1 MFGFFKNKKLK
12 ELEKLATTRGDTG
25 GLFKRVDENRELL
38 EVLFREAPSFMQSHP
53 WVEGWIKGNDAFFE
67 GVRSTLGLKLHE
79 LHPFLA
85 GRVPRDWPKPMAGW
99 PPRLSEAAGNQPS
112 PDWKAHA
119 YPLQQVVIKL
129 QGTRQSSRMA
139 IVNQLE
145 IVRSRLQVGEAKGSE
160 HDDDFGYAFKYERAV
175 DGPSFFNEPFG
186 YEGDLYP
193 SGVVDKGGD

>member
-1 MFGFFKNKKLK
+1 MFGFFKSAKLKKL
-12 ELEKLATTRGDTG
+12 EVLATTRNDTG
-25 GLFKRVDENRELL
+25 GLFKRIDENRELL

-67 GVRSTLGLKLHE
+67 GVRSTLGLELDN

-85 GRVPRDWPKPMAGW
+85 NRVPRAWPQPLAAQ
-99 PPRLSEAAGNQPS
+99 PPRLSERAPAQPS

-129 QGTRQSSRMA
+129 QGTRRSNKTA
-139 IVNQLE
+139 IINQLE

-160 HDDDFGYAFKYERAV
+160 HDDDFGYSFTYHYAV
-175 DGPSFFNEPFG
+175 DGPSFFDEPCG

-193 SGVVDKGGD
+193 SGKQG